1 MYLNRSYLGEPL
13 TGMLSVPKSKEQ
25 KRKKKKSE
33 RREGTGGKIAALSEG
48 PTRDACQSAEP
59 PPALSPQKLCLVTI
73 LPGTG
78 EQPGVFLRSWQRS
91 DKLRCVIGNR
101 SEPQARWTR
110 HGSMVGSGCPSSAGA
125 LPWFGGLG
133 GSRGRMLLR
142 RERFAL
148 MCTAPQVPKQAACC
162 YSLYSCA
169 CPRGS
174 CSSCACRSCAL

>member
-1 MYLNRSYLGEPL
+1 
-13 TGMLSVPKSKEQ
+13 MLSVPKSKEQ

-33 RREGTGGKIAALSEG
+33 RREGTGGERAALSEG

-91 DKLRCVIGNR
+91 DKLRCVIRNR

-110 HGSMVGSGCPSSAGA
+110 HGSTVGSGCPSSARA
-125 LPWFGGLG
+125 PQRFGGLG

-148 MCTAPQVPKQAACC
+148 MCTYGCIAPRVPEQAACC
-162 YSLYSCA
+162 SSLYSCA

-174 CSSCACRSCAL
+174 CSSCACRSCAV